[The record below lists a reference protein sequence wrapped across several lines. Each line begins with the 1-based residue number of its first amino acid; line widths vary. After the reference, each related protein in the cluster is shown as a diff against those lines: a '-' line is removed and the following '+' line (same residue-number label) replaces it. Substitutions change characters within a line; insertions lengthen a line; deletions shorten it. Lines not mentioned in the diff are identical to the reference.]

1 MMIDWFVVPLASM
14 TLISGLLGDAG
25 TFEVEK

>member
-1 MMIDWFVVPLASM
+1 MMIDWFVVPLASLG
-14 TLISGLLGDAG
+14 LISGLLGDAG